1 MGTEDGNT
9 EDEADLKIQRINAI
23 RAAGLEVGD
32 LVRTGKGASVV
43 GLHEPSLGRL
53 ADRDTEVG
61 TSFQSFSTYA
71 GYGVSENMVTPK
83 YGDLIRLGTGDGEA
97 LEVLRRVPLGAG
109 TSEGSVSEDDLRRL
123 LFRFPETLPIVAI
136 DATYAGAVPICQELH
151 TPAGFIDALYVNPLG
166 RIILTEFKLWRNPQA
181 RREVIGQI
189 LDYAKEL
196 ASWSYEDLQRQ
207 VSIALNQSGN
217 ILIDNVTRH
226 LRRGEFL
233 LLIVGDGIQ
242 EGVANIVD
250 FVQRHSGL
258 HFNLALVEAALYRDS
273 ANHLIVQP
281 RVLARI
287 EIVQR
292 FVVDSDFVRQT
303 TRDDIEIEDDTLSDQ
318 EEGNLQ
324 FWRPVVRD
332 YSLADTTVATPTAS
346 KDSTLY
352 VQVRGSGFGD
362 WGLCFDGYLQ
372 RNVSRMG
379 CFLMARRDQSQ
390 AVRIFDELVSSL
402 DEWKVDLGEDL
413 EFWNN
418 DHGRPRLG
426 FRRQE
431 SLSFLIGSESDD
443 EYVRAVSWMRHHLNR
458 LVSGLHPHIQS
469 MLAEVG

>member
-1 MGTEDGNT
+1 
-9 EDEADLKIQRINAI
+9 
-23 RAAGLEVGD
+23 
-32 LVRTGKGASVV
+32 
-43 GLHEPSLGRL
+43 
-53 ADRDTEVG
+53 
-61 TSFQSFSTYA
+61 
-71 GYGVSENMVTPK
+71 MVTPK

-97 LEVLRRVPLGAG
+97 LEVLRRVQLGAG
-109 TSEGSVSEDDLRRL
+109 TSEGSVSEDDLRKL
-123 LFRFPETLPIVAI
+123 LFRFPETLPIAAI
-136 DATYAGAVPICQELH
+136 DATYNGAVPICQELH

-196 ASWSYEDLQRQ
+196 ASWGYEDLQRQ

-217 ILIDNVTRH
+217 ILFDLVEGHSSGIHEAEFIDNVTRN

-273 ANHLIVQP
+273 ANHLLVQP
-281 RVLARI
+281 PVLART

-292 FVVDSDFVRQT
+292 FVVDGDFVRQT
-303 TRDDIEIEDDTLSDQ
+303 TRDQVEIEDDTLSDQ
-318 EEGNLQ
+318 EEENLE
-324 FWRPVVRD
+324 FWRAVVRD
-332 YSLADTTVATPTAS
+332 YSFADTTVTTPTAG

-402 DEWKVDLGEDL
+402 DELKVELGEDL